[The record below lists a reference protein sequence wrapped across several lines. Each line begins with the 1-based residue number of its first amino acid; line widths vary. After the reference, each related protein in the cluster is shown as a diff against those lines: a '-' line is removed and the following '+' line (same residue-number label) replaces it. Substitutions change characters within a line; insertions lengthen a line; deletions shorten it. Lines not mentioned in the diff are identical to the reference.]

1 MATIYRKYRPQ
12 VFGEVF
18 GQDHIVQTL
27 KKALELDRVAHAY
40 LFTGARGVGK
50 TTVARLLAKAVNCT
64 DPKDRPCGKCD
75 SCKAI
80 AQNKFIDLIEIDAAS
95 NRGIDEIRQLRDKIQ
110 FAPSIGKKRVYII
123 DEVHMLTREAFN
135 ALLKTLEE
143 PPEHTIFI
151 FATTEAHK
159 VPVTVMSRCQ
169 RFDFRLADESLV
181 VESLKKIAKA
191 EDVKLDDKVIE
202 LIARTSGGSFRD
214 SQSLL
219 DQISSHAV
227 EKQVSL
233 EEALEILNLTSLQET
248 QDFTQ
253 MLIEKKASGAIEQLE
268 RLKNKGLSFP
278 DFLGMVVVEIRRQL
292 IEKIKSGQPAE
303 FETFALGRLINAQG
317 QMKISPVESL
327 PLELAIYEICLEEK
341 EKSQISTQRS
351 EVDEKSA
358 KSTQKSESSNQKQE
372 EKPKSKPA
380 VPVMPKDL
388 KLAIVD
394 EVSRRK
400 KTLGSLLCDCSI
412 EGEKNIITI
421 VTTYPFHKDTITK
434 ENNLLLIEEVVGTI
448 LGQRAKVNCIVK
460 KEEDIE
466 EEIDSVF
473 GE

>member
-18 GQDHIVQTL
+18 GQEHIIETL

-50 TTVARLLAKAVNCT
+50 TTVARILAKAVNCLA
-64 DPKDRPCGKCD
+64 DKNKPCGKCAN
-75 SCKAI
+75 CKSI
-80 AQNKFIDLIEIDAAS
+80 SEGKFMDLIEIDAAS

-110 FAPSIGKKRVYII
+110 FAPSVGKKRVYII

-159 VPVTVMSRCQ
+159 VPVTVLSRCQ
-169 RFDFRLADESLV
+169 RFDFQLADEDLIKT
-181 VESLKKIAKA
+181 SLKKVAAAEEFAIAD
-191 EDVKLDDKVIE
+191 EVVD

-219 DQISSHAV
+219 DQLSSHLV
-227 EKQVSL
+227 GSSVSL
-233 EEALEILNLTSLQET
+233 EQALNVLNLTSVQEVDNFIGLLQQRKAGEAI
-248 QDFTQ
+248 D
-253 MLIEKKASGAIEQLE
+253 LIEK
-268 RLKNKGLSFP
+268 LKNKGINFA
-278 DFLGMVVVEIRRQL
+278 DFLAMTIIEVRRILIKKIKAGEQCVWESEVLQQL
-292 IEKIKSGQPAE
+292 ID
-303 FETFALGRLINAQG
+303 AQG

-327 PLELAIYEICLEEK
+327 PLELAVYGICLAEEK
-341 EKSQISTQRS
+341 ADQVIANG
-351 EVDEKSA
+351 SA
-358 KSTQKSESSNQKQE
+358 KGKAAVKDEAGSV
-372 EKPKSKPA
+372 KPA
-380 VPVMPKDL
+380 PPRPPKKPVMSKDL
-388 KLAIVD
+388 KMAIVD
-394 EVSRRK
+394 EVSTRK
-400 KTLGSLLCDCSI
+400 KTLGTLLATCSI
-412 EGEKNIITI
+412 SEGKGEITI
-421 VTTYPFHKDTITK
+421 TTEYPFHRDTITR
-434 ENNLLLIEEVVGTI
+434 EQNLLLIEEVVGTI
-448 LGQRAKVNCIVK
+448 MDQRVKINCQVQ